1 MAVDN
6 FINPP
11 LRHIS
16 RATTS
21 GTWVVPEN
29 VTRVFVTVTGARGG
43 DAYQGPAGAASAA
56 SGFVEVS
63 PGSVAQ
69 LIIGAGANSVG
80 QSSGAGSGGTTS
92 FDGAVTAFGSNGGS
106 HNNRYGGSGG
116 SAGTTSYRTSL
127 PTGAPAGAIA
137 RVTSTANSG
146 PTGDQAVSASGF
158 IDIYA

>member
-43 DAYQGPAGAASAA
+43 DAYQGPAGAAAAA

-63 PGSVAQ
+63 PGSIAQ
-69 LIIGAGANSVG
+69 LIVGAGGNSVG
-80 QSSGAGSGGTTS
+80 QSNSGGSGGTTS
-92 FDGAVTAFGSNGGS
+92 FDGVVTAFGSGGGS
-106 HNNRYGGSGG
+106 HSPRYSGSAGG
-116 SAGTTSYRTSL
+116 AGTTSYRTSL